1 MAPLIGKNYCIST
14 VMPILQELLKDDN
27 SEVRLNVASNM
38 HKLSSVVGAELL
50 TSTLLTILTTMTKDA
65 QWRVRMAIFELIGE
79 FSVAFGLEIF
89 TRSLEAI
96 YFQYLT
102 NTAASV
108 RNMGVEKS
116 AALAEAFGADW
127 VVASLIP
134 KVVDSYN
141 VDQQGFNY
149 RMCALESL
157 SAVMPVLPKEMVT
170 EMVVPTLIK
179 ACGDRIPNVQFCCA
193 RIIKKNKT
201 SIDTNTFT
209 TLIAPK
215 LKEMMQESDKDVAYY
230 ATIAHQD

>member
-1 MAPLIGKNYCIST
+1 
-14 VMPILQELLKDDN
+14 
-27 SEVRLNVASNM
+27 
-38 HKLSSVVGAELL
+38 
-50 TSTLLTILTTMTKDA
+50 
-65 QWRVRMAIFELIGE
+65 MAIFELIGE
-79 FSVAFGLEIF
+79 LSVAFGLEMF
-89 TRSLEAI
+89 VNKLEGI

-116 AALAEAFGADW
+116 GELAASFGEEW
-127 VVASLIP
+127 VVSSLIP

-157 SAVMPVLPKEMVT
+157 SVVMPVLNKNNVAEMI
-170 EMVVPTLIK
+170 VPTLVK

-201 SIDTNTFT
+201 SIDPETFET
-209 TLIAPK
+209 KIVPK
-215 LKEMMQESDKDVAYY
+215 LREMMQESDKDVAYY
-230 ATIAHQD
+230 ATLANQD